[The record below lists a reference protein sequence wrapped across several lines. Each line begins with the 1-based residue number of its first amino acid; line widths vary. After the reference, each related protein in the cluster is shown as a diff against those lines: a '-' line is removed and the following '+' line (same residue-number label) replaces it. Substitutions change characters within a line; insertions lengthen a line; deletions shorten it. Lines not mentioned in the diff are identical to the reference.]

1 MSIFVEILVRIASY
15 GLQIDQSHGE
25 NRLSHILIIV
35 IPGISLYRGSLYRG
49 STVLGFTANVHFS
62 SVF

>member
-25 NRLSHILIIV
+25 IRLSHII
-35 IPGISLYRGSLYRG
+35 
-49 STVLGFTANVHFS
+49 NVFIFPFQMS
-62 SVF
+62 EKQIEICEFEMDLKNFLFAL